1 MLEYLKCSLRPR
13 TAPSPVA
20 IAVSRSSSG
29 NGCSSC
35 QWSQSRPS
43 RMTPPWWPS
52 SSRTVASASAE
63 PASAGTHRPTGSSSR
78 IRPASTSCRTA
89 MAVNVLECD
98 AMRNRWPVVSRSPV
112 STSATPSAVS
122 STSRSPTRT
131 AACTPGTRARRRW
144 WSSQDSRYGAR
155 SAATSA
161 VSATVRLMRRRPPH
175 PVGSAV
181 WWAGR
186 VQQWS
191 VVVPAKRL
199 ALAKTRL
206 RPLTDGA
213 PVDHA
218 DVVLA
223 LLADTV
229 AAALDCPRVERVLV
243 VTDDP
248 AAAETVRALGAGTVA
263 DEPDEGLN
271 PALAHGALST
281 GAAAVAA
288 LSSDL
293 PALRP
298 EELAAALDAAGT
310 APRCF
315 VADAEGTGTTL
326 LTALGVPL
334 DPRFGAGSAA
344 AHRASGAVP
353 LAGTWHG
360 LATDVDTEAALRAAL
375 ALGVGPATA
384 AVAARLGVAS
394 PCR

>member
-43 RMTPPWWPS
+43 RMTPLWWPS
-52 SSRTVASASAE
+52 SSRTVTSASAE

-78 IRPASTSCRTA
+78 IRSSSTNCRTA
-89 MAVNVLECD
+89 VAVNVLECD

-131 AACTPGTRARRRW
+131 AACTPGTLARRRW
-144 WSSQDSRYGAR
+144 WSSQDSRYGAAA
-155 SAATSA
+155 AATSA
-161 VSATVRLMRRRPPH
+161 VSVTVRLIVGAAPRDGDGARAGPPH
-175 PVGSAV
+175 PARAAV
-181 WWAGR
+181 WWACR
-186 VQQWS
+186 VQRWS

-213 PVDHA
+213 QVGHA

-229 AAALDCPRVERVLV
+229 AAALDCPRVARVLV

-248 AAAETVRALGAGTVA
+248 AAAETVRALGATTVADEPGQGLNPAPGPGETGRPLGPPTVA
-263 DEPDEGLN
+263 DEPDQGLN
-271 PALAHGALST
+271 PALEHGAR
-281 GAAAVAA
+281 AAGGDAVAA

-293 PALRP
+293 PAL
-298 EELAAALDAAGT
+298 
-310 APRCF
+310 
-315 VADAEGTGTTL
+315 
-326 LTALGVPL
+326 
-334 DPRFGAGSAA
+334 
-344 AHRASGAVP
+344 
-353 LAGTWHG
+353 
-360 LATDVDTEAALRAAL
+360 
-375 ALGVGPATA
+375 
-384 AVAARLGVAS
+384 
-394 PCR
+394 